1 MPRWGRGRG
10 SRVTN
15 PNNRMNEPRKF
26 RAEQYAEHLN
36 FERGLSP
43 LTVSAYGRELERFI
57 TFAVMKGRND
67 PSSVGADD
75 VRDYVFHLGDVGLA
89 SSSVSRAQSALR
101 TYFSFLVEEGVLES
115 DPTEGLQS
123 PRVTRPLPEVLDAAT
138 VAALLEAPRLDSS
151 VHWRDRAI
159 LEFLY
164 ATGVRVSELV
174 GLLLTNLDLE
184 EGLCTVFG
192 KGSKERMVPLGR
204 PACAA
209 LSRYLHEVR
218 PALEKGKGRG
228 YVFLNQRGRPL
239 SRTAVWKIVKAAAR
253 LAGIEGSVS
262 PHVLRHTYATH
273 LLEGGADLVAVQE
286 LLGHADI
293 STTQIYTHLDLQYLR
308 DVHRKY
314 HPRS

>member
-1 MPRWGRGRG
+1 MRGRNG
-10 SRVTN
+10 
-15 PNNRMNEPRKF
+15 
-26 RAEQYAEHLN
+26 
-36 FERGLSP
+36 
-43 LTVSAYGRELERFI
+43 
-57 TFAVMKGRND
+57 

-101 TYFSFLVEEGVLES
+101 TYFGFLLEEGVLES

-123 PRVTRPLPEVLDAAT
+123 PRVARPLPEVLDATA

-204 PACAA
+204 PACVA
-209 LSRYLHEVR
+209 LSRYLCEVR
-218 PALEKGKGRG
+218 PALEKGKGGG

-273 LLEGGADLVAVQE
+273 LLEGGADLVAIQE

>member
-1 MPRWGRGRG
+1 MNRND
-10 SRVTN
+10 SRNDGV
-15 PNNRMNEPRKF
+15 NEAIEF
-26 RAEQYAEHLN
+26 QGEQFADYLN

-43 LTVSAYGRELERFI
+43 LTVSAYGRELEKFI
-57 TFAVMKGRND
+57 TFATARGRHH
-67 PSSVGADD
+67 PSSVGGDD
-75 VRDYVFHLGDVGLA
+75 VRDYVFHLGDLGLA
-89 SSSVSRAQSALR
+89 PTSVRRAQSALR
-101 TYFSFLVEEGVLES
+101 TYFGFLLEEGALQS

-123 PRVTRPLPEVLDAAT
+123 PRVARPLPSVLDADD
-138 VAALLEAPRLDSS
+138 VSALLEAPRSDSP

-174 GLLLTNLDLE
+174 GLRLIDLDLE

-192 KGSKERMVPLGR
+192 KGAKERMVPLGG
-204 PACAA
+204 PACVA
-209 LSRYLHEVR
+209 LSRYLREVR
-218 PALEKGKGRG
+218 TALEKGNGGGR
-228 YVFLNQRGRPL
+228 VFLNQRGRPL

-253 LAGIEGSVS
+253 LAGIERKVS
-262 PHVLRHTYATH
+262 PHVLRHTFATH

-293 STTQIYTHLDLQYLR
+293 STTQIYTHLDRAYLR
-308 DVHRKY
+308 DVHRRY

>member
-1 MPRWGRGRG
+1 MPRWGRG

-15 PNNRMNEPRKF
+15 PNNRMNELIKF
-26 RAEQYAEHLN
+26 RVEQYAEHLN

-75 VRDYVFHLGDVGLA
+75 VRDYVFHLGGVGLA

-123 PRVTRPLPEVLDAAT
+123 PRVARPLPEVLDAAA
-138 VAALLEAPRLDSS
+138 VSALLEAPRLDSS

-204 PACAA
+204 PACVA
-209 LSRYLHEVR
+209 LSRYLREVR

>member
-1 MPRWGRGRG
+1 MTRND
-10 SRVTN
+10 RV
-15 PNNRMNEPRKF
+15 NEAIAF
-26 RAEQYAEHLN
+26 QAEPYADYLH

-43 LTVSAYGRELERFI
+43 LTVSAYCRELERFMVFV
-57 TFAVMKGRND
+57 TERGRPD
-67 PSSVGADD
+67 PASVGADD
-75 VRDYVFHLGDVGLA
+75 VRDYVFHLSDLGLA
-89 SSSVSRAQSALR
+89 PTSVRRAQSALR
-101 TYFSFLVEEGVLES
+101 TYFRFLLEEGALPS

-123 PRVTRPLPEVLDAAT
+123 PRVARPLPNILDAAE
-138 VAALLEAPRLDSS
+138 VSALLEAPRLDSS

-174 GLLLTNLDLE
+174 GLRLTSLDVD

-204 PACAA
+204 PACVA
-209 LSRYLHEVR
+209 LSRYLREVR
-218 PALEKGKGRG
+218 PTLEKGKGG
-228 YVFLNQRGRPL
+228 GCVFLNQRGRPL
-239 SRTAVWKIVKAAAR
+239 SRTAVWKIVKEAAR
-253 LAGIEGSVS
+253 LAGIERKVS
-262 PHVLRHTYATH
+262 PHVLRHTFATH

-293 STTQIYTHLDLQYLR
+293 STTQIYTHLDRKYLR
-308 DVHRKY
+308 DTHRRY